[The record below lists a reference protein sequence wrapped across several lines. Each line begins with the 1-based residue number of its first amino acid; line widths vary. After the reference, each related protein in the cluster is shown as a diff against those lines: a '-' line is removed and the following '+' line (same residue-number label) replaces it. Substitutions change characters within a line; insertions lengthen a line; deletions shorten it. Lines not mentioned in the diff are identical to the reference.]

1 MREPEIWRDPQILDD
16 LDGGKFQGLLG
27 GDLLAACLVI
37 QRQCHKQTSATG
49 QQHHQTV
56 DSGLFDGLIRHR
68 VLTEQVH
75 EECAEG
81 DHRHEQISGE
91 GHRHDPVR
99 MIRGSETKRQSRKRA
114 TTAGSRMLI
123 SAPFPMA
130 LSAVVWLVL

>member
-37 QRQCHKQTSATG
+37 QRQCHEQTGATG

-56 DSGLFDGLIRHR
+56 DSGLFNGLIRHR

-123 SAPFPMA
+123 SAPFPMV
-130 LSAVVWLVL
+130 LSAVIWLVL

>member
-1 MREPEIWRDPQILDD
+1 MREPEIWRDPKVLDD

-37 QRQCHKQTSATG
+37 QSQCHKQTGATC

-91 GHRHDPVR
+91 GHRR
-99 MIRGSETKRQSRKRA
+99 ARA

-130 LSAVVWLVL
+130 LSAVVWLGL